1 MEKGEPVLRE
11 GKSLE
16 ETPTWALATVISVMV
31 AFGFLVHHSL
41 KRFGRWLAKTKRK
54 SLLAALEK
62 IEEEL
67 MLFGVL
73 SLLMGHWIE
82 FFAKICIKSSALDS
96 RFYPCSKFS
105 HRKKLQQM
113 LVSSSKY
120 TVRLNSTVVRELAAA
135 SHRRH
140 ESHDYC
146 PEGKDSFASYESLEQ
161 LHHFVF
167 VLGVTHVSYS
177 FIAIALAMIKI
188 YSWRAWENHVKASA
202 DQQLQ
207 ESSPTVESGLK
218 IRRLS
223 TFIAHNVSHPW
234 SQHGVL
240 VWLLCFSRQFWSS
253 INQADYKA
261 LRLGFITTHE
271 LPLTYDFH
279 NYMVRSMEEEF
290 RDIVGISVPFWIYCI
305 MCVFL
310 DFHGNFLCSDP
321 CTSFHFEIATRHNSL
336 AIVVF
341 APLLPR
347 LGLVP
352 GHVSDTLL
360 YLMNILYAL
369 ETGTNIYFWLSFLPA
384 ILILLIGTK
393 LHRVVVKLAVENMQ
407 NSPSE
412 GFHKFNLRDEL
423 FWFGRP
429 RFLLRLIQLIS
440 FQNAF
445 EMASFLWSLWE
456 IKDPSCFMENRA
468 FLVTRLAFGIISQ
481 FWCSYITFPLYV
493 IVTQMGSKVKSA
505 LISENVRRS
514 LHKWKRRVKERQSS
528 SNSLLRE
535 SHSAS
540 SLDSMGTELSR
551 GHSIGMS
558 RYGLRTPSEKD
569 SASPSRHHQEASAM
583 QDSPSSPKGNKLK
596 APQRFYFADDYSS
609 NYDRV
614 DGRGRNNEES
624 FDAEDEIHHIEP

>member
-1 MEKGEPVLRE
+1 MKKGEPVLRE

-16 ETPTWALATVISVMV
+16 ETPTWALATVITVMV

-41 KRFGRWLAKTKRK
+41 KRFGRWLEKTKRK

-96 RFYPCSKFS
+96 RFFPCTKRSD
-105 HRKKLQQM
+105 RMKLQQM
-113 LVSSSKY
+113 FVLSSKFR
-120 TVRLNSTVVRELAAA
+120 VRLNSSVARELEAAA
-135 SHRRH
+135 HRRH
-140 ESHDYC
+140 EPHDYC

-167 VLGVTHVSYS
+167 VLGVTHVAYT

-188 YSWRAWENHVKASA
+188 YSWRAWENHAKASA
-202 DQQLQ
+202 AQSLQ
-207 ESSPTVESGLK
+207 ESSPTVESSLK
-218 IRRLS
+218 IRRQS

-253 INQADYKA
+253 INRADYMA

-279 NYMVRSMEEEF
+279 NYMVRSMEDEF
-290 RDIVGISVPFWIYCI
+290 CDIVGISVPFWIYCI
-305 MCVFL
+305 LCVFL
-310 DFHGNFLCSDP
+310 DFHG
-321 CTSFHFEIATRHNSL
+321 TH
-336 AIVVF
+336 
-341 APLLPR
+341 
-347 LGLVP
+347 
-352 GHVSDTLL
+352 
-360 YLMNILYAL
+360 
-369 ETGTNIYFWLSFLPA
+369 IYFWLSFLPA

-393 LHRVVVKLAVENMQ
+393 LHRVVVRLAVENME

-429 RFLLRLIQLIS
+429 RLLLRLIQLIS

-468 FLVTRLAFGIISQ
+468 FLVTRLTFGIISQ
-481 FWCSYITFPLYV
+481 CWCSYITFPLYV
-493 IVTQMGSKVKSA
+493 IVTQMGSKFKSG
-505 LISENVRRS
+505 LVSENVRRS
-514 LHKWKRRVKERQSS
+514 LSKWKRRVKEKQSA
-528 SNSLLRE
+528 SNSTRE
-535 SHSAS
+535 SPSAS
-540 SLDSMGTELSR
+540 SLDSIGTELSK
-551 GHSIGMS
+551 GHGICTS
-558 RYGLRTPSEKD
+558 RYGLRTPSDQD
-569 SASPSRHHQEASAM
+569 SASPSRHLQESYAM
-583 QDSPSSPKGNKLK
+583 QQSPSSFKGKKLK
-596 APQRFYFADDYSS
+596 SPHSYYSEDDYSP
-609 NYDRV
+609 NYDHV
-614 DGRGRNNEES
+614 DAPNNDES
-624 FDAEDEIHHIEP
+624 FDAEHEIHHIEP

>member
-105 HRKKLQQM
+105 DRKKLQQM
-113 LVSSSKY
+113 LVSSSKF

-310 DFHGNFLCSDP
+310 DFH
-321 CTSFHFEIATRHNSL
+321 
-336 AIVVF
+336 
-341 APLLPR
+341 
-347 LGLVP
+347 
-352 GHVSDTLL
+352 
-360 YLMNILYAL
+360 
-369 ETGTNIYFWLSFLPA
+369 GTNIYFWLSFLPA

-596 APQRFYFADDYSS
+596 APQRFYFADDYSP

>member
-352 GHVSDTLL
+352 G
-360 YLMNILYAL
+360 
-369 ETGTNIYFWLSFLPA
+369 TNIYFWLSFLPA
-384 ILILLIGTK
+384 I
-393 LHRVVVKLAVENMQ
+393 
-407 NSPSE
+407 
-412 GFHKFNLRDEL
+412 
-423 FWFGRP
+423 
-429 RFLLRLIQLIS
+429 
-440 FQNAF
+440 
-445 EMASFLWSLWE
+445 WE